1 MSEPF
6 IHAEE
11 KVLTEGDNRRQQL
24 EYLMRR
30 FGDKVLYLAY
40 SYLRD
45 RHWAEDVAQEVFI
58 RVFTNLDKFRG
69 NSSIYT
75 WIYHITVNLCRDELR
90 AKNRRRD
97 LEPVEGEDYVA
108 TEVEEQVLANL
119 QQQEVWQAV
128 LNLPV
133 IYREV
138 IWLHYY
144 EQLSLKEIAEILGI
158 SLPAVKIRLY
168 RARGHLQKL
177 LKAGE
182 GNA

>member
-1 MSEPF
+1 MSEF
-6 IHAEE
+6 IIAAGE
-11 KVLTEGDNRRQQL
+11 KVPTEDDNRRQQL

-58 RVFTNLDKFRG
+58 RVYTNLDKFQG
-69 NSSIYT
+69 NSSLYT

-90 AKNRRRD
+90 ARNRHNN
-97 LEPVEGEDYVA
+97 LETLESEWPESSG
-108 TEVEEQVLANL
+108 VEEQVLANL
-119 QQQEVWQAV
+119 QHQEIWQAV
-128 LNLPV
+128 LSLPL

-144 EQLSLKEIAEILGI
+144 EQLRLHEIAAILGI
-158 SLPAVKIRLY
+158 SLPAVKVRLY
-168 RARGHLQKL
+168 RARRYLEKI

-182 GNA
+182 HNA